1 MTVKSNF
8 SLEFDLNEIK
18 TAKVQQLLIK
28 NLKSLFQEKVSVA
41 NQLSENKSVKK
52 KLYTT
57 GLDHEQIWQQIDKE
71 QRETLT
77 ICENFKSEI
86 KDQISQI
93 KNEKSESEDSEPEEK
108 SEIDS
113 KLELLKEIQAEEND
127 EEFQFEE
134 ADENSEN
141 EYQGEDPFYDPKS
154 MHQLLDKWDNND
166 NQDSDEA
173 DIDVFGNVDDL
184 TDTPLYFKDFEKIQK
199 VSKKSTKKSAEQKF
213 YETALASGDSDSG
226 EESGEDL
233 NDIFGGKIDPAV
245 KSARDKR
252 KERLE
257 KEVKLLEEQNLGEKP
272 WQLTGETSKSLRP
285 ENSLLTE
292 GLDFDSLTKAAPVI
306 TDDFTN
312 ELEDII
318 KSRIK
323 DLLWDNVERKVRES
337 NNPYDYKNKLL
348 ALSAE
353 KSKQSLAEIYEQDYL
368 VDGYKKFFK

>member
-57 GLDHEQIWQQIDKE
+57 GLDPEQIWQQIDKE

-184 TDTPLYFKDFEKIQK
+184 TDTPLYFKDFEKIQR

-368 VDGYKKFFK
+368 VDGYKKIFK

>member
-1 MTVKSNF
+1 
-8 SLEFDLNEIK
+8 
-18 TAKVQQLLIK
+18 LIK
-28 NLKSLFQEKVSVA
+28 NLKALFQEKVAVA

-52 KLYTT
+52 QLYTT
-57 GLDHEQIWQQIDKE
+57 GLDPEQIWQQIDKE
-71 QRETLT
+71 QRETLS

-86 KDQISQI
+86 KDQIKQI
-93 KNEKSESEDSEPEEK
+93 KNEKYESEDSEPEEK
-108 SEIDS
+108 SETDA
-113 KLELLKEIQAEEND
+113 KLELLKEIQAEEYD

-134 ADENSEN
+134 EDVDSEN
-141 EYQGEDPFYDPKS
+141 NFQGEDPFYDPKA
-154 MHQLLDKWDNND
+154 MHQLLDKWDNNENED
-166 NQDSDEA
+166 PDEA

-184 TDTPLYFKDFEKIQK
+184 ADTPLYFKDFEKSQK
-199 VSKKSTKKSAEQKF
+199 VTEKPAKKSAEQKF

-252 KERLE
+252 KEKLE

-306 TDDFTN
+306 TTDDFTN

-323 DLLWDNVERKVRES
+323 DLLFDNVERKEEVGRRCE
-337 NNPYDYKNKLL
+337 D
-348 ALSAE
+348 
-353 KSKQSLAEIYEQDYL
+353 
-368 VDGYKKFFK
+368 

>member
-323 DLLWDNVERKVRES
+323 DLLWDNVERKVREI

-368 VDGYKKFFK
+368 VDGYKKIFK